1 MSPEPR
7 TSSSTRVDGVDRTY
21 FTGAVAQACCSR
33 RGQMIC
39 FRRMLRN
46 KVGEGRSQER
56 TKIFLDKWHI
66 AMQLF
71 IALMINAST

>member
-1 MSPEPR
+1 M
-7 TSSSTRVDGVDRTY
+7 
-21 FTGAVAQACCSR
+21 
-33 RGQMIC
+33 
-39 FRRMLRN
+39 
-46 KVGEGRSQER
+46 GEGRSQER